1 MSKSGENYVIA
12 IDGGSGTGKS
22 TTAKIVAKT
31 LGITYL
37 DTGAMYR
44 AVTLAALDAG
54 LPAEDGP
61 AMDNLLANLKLGFDA
76 ENHILIHIV
85 ECEGVSLCFRVVGD
99 GLLRLLVLEGDIAVL
114 E

>member
-1 MSKSGENYVIA
+1 MTKSGENFVIA
-12 IDGGSGTGKS
+12 LDGGSGTGKS

-61 AMDNLLANLKLGFDA
+61 AMDKLLSNLTLGFDA
-76 ENHILIHIV
+76 ENRILING
-85 ECEGVSLCFRVVGD
+85 ECRESEIRGMKVSNNVSIYCALPSVRAAMT
-99 GLLRLLVLEGDIAVL
+99 R
-114 E
+114 